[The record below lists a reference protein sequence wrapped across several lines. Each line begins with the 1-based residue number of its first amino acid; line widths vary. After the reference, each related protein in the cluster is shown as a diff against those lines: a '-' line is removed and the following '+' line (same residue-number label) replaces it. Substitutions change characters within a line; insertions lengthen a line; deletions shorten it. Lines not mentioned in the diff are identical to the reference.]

1 MSKKT
6 LCVGLAVAAILA
18 MSGCGGGS
26 SNTMGGGGEDNSNR
40 RIGGVYGSM
49 DDREGITRS
58 TTRAARNLPTSG
70 SVTQSSDNGGSGSVS
85 VDVVKVALSGNPT
98 SGLRYDVDYN
108 GQRVVTTERGS
119 STVGVENER
128 DRPKGTELWE
138 RRSGEG
144 WHGIEFYRSLRG
156 TDLRETDGDSVPA
169 GDLWVDVYTDYEG
182 EGDTDYLAGG
192 IWVFAPDDATSV
204 GDYEFGAF
212 GDGNDPFEQ
221 SNLAGLT
228 GTVTYSGEATA
239 VYSVVSTGRNYFP
252 DATASLTASFGDG
265 TDLGTI
271 EGRIHD
277 ITGDGPAS
285 DSYDG
290 VVINLGRANIGGA
303 NSGFFT
309 GDTSTTGTD
318 SPFTGKWGGQF
329 FGNGAA
335 AATPPGSVGGTF
347 GGATADG
354 GQSFVGVF
362 GAYRQDDEVPVIPLS
377 PSPGPDR

>member
-6 LCVGLAVAAILA
+6 LCVGLAVATILA

-26 SNTMGGGGEDNSNR
+26 SNTIPAPTGGSGSQDRRLGGDS
-40 RIGGVYGSM
+40 GSS
-49 DDREGITRS
+49 DDRVSITQS
-58 TTRAARNLPTSG
+58 AVKAAKNEPVSG

-119 STVGVENER
+119 STEGVEGR
-128 DRPKGTELWE
+128 YDQPKGTELWE
-138 RRSGEG
+138 RRSREG

-156 TDLRETDGDSVPA
+156 TDLQEANGDSVPA

-212 GDGNDPFEQ
+212 GDGNDPFTQ

-239 VYSVVSTGRNYFP
+239 VYSVVATGRNYFP

-285 DSYDG
+285 GYDG
-290 VVINLGRANIGGA
+290 VVVNLGRANIGGA

-309 GDTSTTGTD
+309 GDTSTTGAD
-318 SPFTGKWGGQF
+318 SAFTGKWGGQF

-362 GAYRQDDEVPVIPLS
+362 GAYRDEVVQPAPA
-377 PSPGPDR
+377 PAPAQ